1 MNTLKTRFAGL
12 AALVTVVGI
21 VVGAPWLLL
30 TFHPFTQISWMTLR
44 TTLTHPDD
52 GTVALALI
60 AVIGWITWAYFTV
73 AVILE
78 AIAAIQ
84 KRPAFV
90 LPGFHLPQQL
100 ARRLVAAVAMLFI
113 AAPMAAGTA
122 HADPVDTSPHQQP
135 AVTASRTPSTPAQ
148 PRAPASTGYTVHTV
162 AKTDSL
168 RSLAQE
174 HLGDADRWEEIF
186 KASTGITQPDGQ
198 HLTDPDLI
206 VDGWTLHIPTTTAA
220 SPAAPS
226 TGYTVHTVAKT
237 DSLRSLAQEHL
248 GDADRWEE
256 IFKASTGITQP
267 DGQHLTDPDL
277 IVDGWTLHIPTTTSK
292 SHTTSGTKTT
302 ASRTN
307 PTTTPATAGHTRPAS
322 KAGAAVTPGTV
333 APTTKPTASAKPPA
347 PASATSAGQPT
358 LGDDLM
364 PQQAPAVQ
372 QNSQAPSA
380 LPTAATATQ
389 TDNANEEAA
398 WPIRT
403 ATGVGAMA
411 AAGVITLIGARRAR
425 QQRRRRRG
433 EAIAMPGEKTMAV
446 ENQLRAVADP
456 LAVEDVD
463 CALRQLAAA
472 CTANEKPLPTVRAA
486 RLTGDQFDLY
496 LAEPAELPEPW
507 YGTPDKTV
515 WSLDASDRP
524 VSPRR
529 LREETPAP
537 YPALV
542 TLGHDLEDGHVF
554 VDLEHLGSLAVV
566 AEGNDATETTRAIAA
581 ALTVELATSRW
592 ADHLQV
598 TCVGAFADLEGA
610 LQTGRIR
617 YVPTMTAVLDE
628 LERRT
633 RQDQEHLVAQTGG
646 VGLAQAR
653 VTATATDAW
662 IPEVLIASQ
671 PLTSSEQERLN
682 DIIETT
688 PQVAIS
694 VVTLNEPHLGNWTL
708 RVPATGVDSTVLEPL
723 NLQLRAQQITAHDYQ
738 AILDSVSTAT
748 YDLPTDVVVTPA
760 PMAAVTTLPLAAMN
774 PPERS
779 PFARPEPDDQESAAD
794 ETVEPVKPVPA
805 ALAGLVKAPSP
816 TQAAPETETTPE
828 QQNTATDQ
836 ENHPEQPADPAAG
849 SAEDLAVDAA
859 AIPTIA
865 EYAKLRPVRE
875 ITTADGKPWE
885 HPLIRIMGPV
895 ELEGAKGTHPGTK
908 SNVCTEYAAFLAL
921 HPDTSVEALDDA
933 LWPGR
938 SSANNSTTRNPYTS
952 RLRSWLGVNPATEVE
967 YFPRFTYRLEG
978 VTTDWHLFQELVP
991 GAPSEVSS
999 ADLAKA
1005 LSMVRGRPFD
1015 GAAGGRGATRKS
1027 GRYRFSWAEMLRQEI
1042 TAKIVDAAEEL
1053 ALRNLHAGRWGATE
1067 EAVALGIRMNPGV
1080 ERLWRIRI
1088 LAAHQA
1094 HDKKAEDEAIERL
1107 YVLVEDELE
1116 SDLEPET
1123 VEFLAALEDRSE
1135 PFEKLEALL

>member
-12 AALVTVVGI
+12 AALVAVIGI

-30 TFHPFTQISWMTLR
+30 TFHPFAQISWMTLR

-84 KRPAFV
+84 KRPALV

-113 AAPMAAGTA
+113 AAPLAAGTA
-122 HADPVDTSPHQQP
+122 HAAPVDTSPHQQP
-135 AVTASRTPSTPAQ
+135 VVTASRTPSTPTQ

-186 KASTGITQPDGQ
+186 KASAGITQPDGQ

-206 VDGWTLHIPTTTAA
+206 VDGWTLHIPTTHKTADTKPAA
-220 SPAAPS
+220 SRHESPA
-226 TGYTVHTVAKT
+226 
-237 DSLRSLAQEHL
+237 
-248 GDADRWEE
+248 
-256 IFKASTGITQP
+256 
-267 DGQHLTDPDL
+267 
-277 IVDGWTLHIPTTTSK
+277 
-292 SHTTSGTKTT
+292 TKTNSVSPGAGAAQPIGST
-302 ASRTN
+302 
-307 PTTTPATAGHTRPAS
+307 PKTTTPATTAPTARATSPATAGSDRRAS
-322 KAGAAVTPGTV
+322 KTAAAAAPATV
-333 APTTKPTASAKPPA
+333 VPSTKPAASAKPSA
-347 PASATSAGQPT
+347 PASDATQPS
-358 LGDDLM
+358 LGNDLT

-372 QNSQAPSA
+372 QISQEASAPT
-380 LPTAATATQ
+380 LPTTGSQ
-389 TDNANEEAA
+389 NDGVRDEAA
-398 WPIRT
+398 WPVRT
-403 ATGVGAMA
+403 VTGVGAVA

-433 EAIAMPGEKTMAV
+433 EAIAMPGEQTMAV

-472 CTANEKPLPTVRAA
+472 CTAEEKPLPTVRAA
-486 RLTGDQFDLY
+486 RLTEDQFDLY
-496 LAEPAELPEPW
+496 LDEPAELPEPW

-542 TLGHDLEDGHVF
+542 TLGHDLEGGHVF

-566 AEGNDATETTRAIAA
+566 TESNDAAATARAVAA

-633 RQDQEHLVAQTGG
+633 RQDQEQLVAQTEG

-671 PLTSSEQERLN
+671 PLTNSEEDRLN
-682 DIIETT
+682 GIVETT

-708 RVPATGVDSTVLEPL
+708 RVPAAGVDSAVLEPL
-723 NLQLRAQQITAHDYQ
+723 NLQLRAQQITAPDYQ

-760 PMAAVTTLPLAAMN
+760 PMAAVTTLPLPAISQS
-774 PPERS
+774 ERS
-779 PFARPEPDDQESAAD
+779 PFARPEPDDQVSSGD
-794 ETVEPVKPVPA
+794 ETLEPAKPVPA
-805 ALAGLVKAPSP
+805 PLAGLVKVPSP
-816 TQAAPETETTPE
+816 VPSAPDTD
-828 QQNTATDQ
+828 TATEPSPKQ
-836 ENHPEQPADPAAG
+836 ASEHEAE
-849 SAEDLAVDAA
+849 SAEVLTEDVAVEVE
-859 AIPTIA
+859 IPTIA
-865 EYAKLRPVRE
+865 EYAKLWPVRE

-895 ELEGAKGTHPGTK
+895 ELEGANGTNPGTK

-938 SSANNSTTRNPYTS
+938 SSANKSTTRNPYTS

-999 ADLAKA
+999 ADLAQA

-1015 GAAGGRGATRKS
+1015 GAAGSRGVTRKS
-1027 GRYRFSWAEMLRQEI
+1027 GRYRFSWAEMQRQEI

-1053 ALRNLHAGRWGATE
+1053 ALRNLRAGRWGAAE

-1123 VEFLAALEDRSE
+1123 VEFLAALGDRSE
-1135 PFEKLEALL
+1135 SFEKLEALL